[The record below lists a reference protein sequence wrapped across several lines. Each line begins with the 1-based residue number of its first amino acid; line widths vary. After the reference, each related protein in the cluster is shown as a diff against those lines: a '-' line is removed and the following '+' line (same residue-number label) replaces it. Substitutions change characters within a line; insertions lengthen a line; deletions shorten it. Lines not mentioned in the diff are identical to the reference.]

1 MYLFHPDTIAL
12 FVSALLLSG
21 YYAFLLVR
29 VRRKRQ
35 MTIHAIN
42 RRARCLWVEEVMK
55 DRSRDVMAVQTL
67 RNYIMAATFK
77 ASSCVLLIM
86 GTLTLS
92 GQAET
97 LAKTW
102 QVLSIGGSLI
112 AEWWIVKI
120 LCLLTALLV
129 AFFAF
134 AMTIRLLNHVVFMIN
149 LPPVLARESLSPQR
163 VAQRLNQA
171 GTFYSIGMRALFLT
185 VPLAFW
191 LFGPLFL
198 VVATVGLI
206 GVFYY
211 LDRNPITEID

>member
-1 MYLFHPDTIAL
+1 M
-12 FVSALLLSG
+12 
-21 YYAFLLVR
+21 
-29 VRRKRQ
+29 
-35 MTIHAIN
+35 
-42 RRARCLWVEEVMK
+42 W
-55 DRSRDVMAVQTL
+55 
-67 RNYIMAATFK
+67 
-77 ASSCVLLIM
+77 
-86 GTLTLS
+86 
-92 GQAET
+92 GQAEN

-149 LPPVLARESLSPQR
+149 LPSALARESLSPRQ
-163 VAQRLNQA
+163 VAQRLNRA
-171 GTFYSIGMRALFLT
+171 GAFYSIGMRSLFLT

-191 LFGPLFL
+191 LFGPVFL
-198 VVATVGLI
+198 VTATVGLL

-211 LDRNPITEID
+211 LNRNPMTEID